1 MADDRLVDGYARALL
16 VIADAEGAL
25 ESVEDELY
33 AFSQA
38 IQREPR
44 LREALT
50 DPQLPVERKRA
61 MLQALLGQRA
71 SKHTVSLLGFVV
83 EQGRAKDLDRIAVPT
98 TLIWGRH
105 DEQAAER
112 RRHALAEV
120 RTAMPLDEERR
131 ARLAQALSKATGKEL
146 ELKVVVDP
154 SVIGGVVAHVGDQ
167 VIDGSIKHKLEL
179 ARQQL
184 GMSGAAG

>member
-83 EQGRAKDLDRIAVPT
+83 EQGRAKDLDRIAVAVA
-98 TLIWGRH
+98 
-105 DEQAAER
+105 EQAAER

>member
-1 MADDRLVDGYARALL
+1 MAEDRLVVGYAQALL
-16 VIADAEGAL
+16 VIAEAEGDL
-25 ESVEDELY
+25 EAVEDELY

-38 IQREPR
+38 IRREPR
-44 LREALT
+44 FREALT
-50 DPQLPVERKRA
+50 DPQLPIERKK
-61 MLQALLGQRA
+61 ALLQELLGERA
-71 SKHTVSLLGFVV
+71 SRHTVSLLGMIV
-83 EQGRAKDLDRIAVPT
+83 EQGRAKDLDRIAVAVAE
-98 TLIWGRH
+98 L
-105 DEQAAER
+105 AAER

-120 RTAMPLDEERR
+120 RTATPLDDERR
-131 ARLAQALSKATGKEL
+131 DRLVKALAKATGKEL

-167 VIDGSIKHKLEL
+167 VIDGTVRHKLEL